1 MQAQFRTTPRVPTS
15 VAPQALRTAVSTRT
29 MNSQPVTA
37 RMPPITPAVLAV
49 SASTATTAAAISTRP
64 QPYKYTSTMRN
75 PPQTV
80 SAVQQQQAV
89 QQPAVH
95 VQGQEPLTATML
107 ALADITEQKQM
118 LGERL
123 FPLIQVSD
131 WFQKGCRNLFEFC
144 NVSSE
149 KALLFLR
156 WKTND

>member
-1 MQAQFRTTPRVPTS
+1 MQAPFRSTPRAQSTVPAQT
-15 VAPQALRTAVSTRT
+15 LRSTVNTRT
-29 MNSQPVTA
+29 MNTQPVA
-37 RMPPITPAVLAV
+37 RMPPMQPAVMGVA
-49 SASTATTAAAISTRP
+49 ASTATTAAAASSRP

-107 ALADITEQKQM
+107 ASADATEQKQM

-123 FPLIQVSD
+123 FPLIQV
-131 WFQKGCRNLFEFC
+131 R
-144 NVSSE
+144 
-149 KALLFLR
+149 LR
-156 WKTND
+156 AGGRSYSRAKCLVMSRGPIYLRKKLENMS